1 MMKRMKV
8 WKMTNNNFR
17 VKGGGRANARRTR
30 RAFRMKRRNVGKVL
44 AMVAGLVALHSSE
57 EFAKAEPAKMVEPA
71 EPAEA
76 VKVSDALAEVLA
88 KRSWQKADRD
98 VVCSEATR
106 LGLTAAEFAEK
117 FGVSERRVKNA
128 GV

>member
-1 MMKRMKV
+1 MS
-8 WKMTNNNFR
+8 NNFR
-17 VKGGGRANARRTR
+17 VKGGGRANARRSR

-57 EFAKAEPAKMVEPA
+57 SFEKAEAAEVA
-71 EPAEA
+71 EPVEA
-76 VKVSDALAEVLA
+76 SEPVKASEALAEVLA
-88 KRSWQKADRD
+88 KRSWQKTDRD
-98 VVCSEATR
+98 VVCDEAKR
-106 LGLTAAEFAEK
+106 LGLTASEFAEK